1 MKGLIPYI
9 GGKTRLAKEI
19 IGRFPDHECYVEVF
33 AGAANI
39 FFRKDMARTE
49 VINDINKDLITLYRV
64 VKYHL
69 EEFYRQLKWLLVSRD
84 EFTRFIETPP
94 ETLTDIQ
101 RAVRYYY
108 LAKTSF
114 GGHVAKQTFGYAP
127 SSPPRFNLMRIEEDL
142 SEAHL
147 RLARAYI
154 ENLPYADLIKRYDRE
169 YTLFYLDPP
178 YWNSED
184 DYGAGLFG
192 KNDFNTLSDILTAVS
207 GKFVL
212 SLNDTPEIRSIFSQF
227 TIDPVT
233 TVYSLGKGN
242 RIPAN
247 ELIIRNF

>member
-1 MKGLIPYI
+1 MRGLIPYI

-19 IGRFPDHECYVEVF
+19 ISRFPQHECYVEVF

-39 FFRKDMARTE
+39 FFRKEMARAE

-94 ETLTDIQ
+94 DTLTDIQ
-101 RAVRYYY
+101 RAARYYY

-114 GGHVAKQTFGYAP
+114 GGHVTKQTFGYAP

-147 RLARAYI
+147 RLARVYI

-184 DYGAGLFG
+184 DYGAGLFD
-192 KNDFNTLSDILTAVS
+192 KNDFNTLSNLLSTVS

-212 SLNDTPEIRSIFSQF
+212 SLNDTPEIRNIFNQF
-227 TIDPVT
+227 VIEPVS
-233 TVYSLGKGN
+233 TVYSLGKGSKT
-242 RIPAN
+242 PAN
-247 ELIIRNF
+247 ELIIRNY